1 MWVAACP
8 RCGFAVRWNPRGARG
23 PLRVWNRL
31 RALNNRFGVALGAAQ
46 VAGVLSAVI
55 GGVLADTG
63 PSGLRAALDGD
74 PRFIRGGLAA
84 FIVLATACATLAAVS
99 AVAIAPHRGIVTRW
113 LAAWTLGVLPVT
125 IALVALP
132 LTFDQRETLE
142 KARAILHPDP
152 RPAVLIAC
160 ALPVLASLP
169 LAALL
174 DHPHRLIARWLTRR
188 HRRLAS
194 LVRATG

>member
-1 MWVAACP
+1 
-8 RCGFAVRWNPRGARG
+8 
-23 PLRVWNRL
+23 
-31 RALNNRFGVALGAAQ
+31 
-46 VAGVLSAVI
+46 
-55 GGVLADTG
+55 
-63 PSGLRAALDGD
+63 
-74 PRFIRGGLAA
+74 
-84 FIVLATACATLAAVS
+84 
-99 AVAIAPHRGIVTRW
+99 VTRW

-132 LTFDQRETLE
+132 LTFDQRETLD

-152 RPAVLIAC
+152 RAAVLIAC

-194 LVRATG
+194 LVCATG